1 MWAHSLRIR
10 GPRQSIPIALVGSK
24 ETSDSNTSE
33 VEIEMS
39 ERVEDNVGRESRGGN
54 SKELSVKMEKKYLL
68 KSEAL
73 SKSEV
78 AKAEH
83 NSTDGG
89 MELWPEIPLMYL
101 NILLQLELGNSK
113 MNVHD
118 TYLTII
124 TFVVESRMKIRELAD
139 SRAYIDIARFQF
151 LSAIQSM
158 LQLQARV
165 VSGQQDLPCMP
176 ASIRPE

>member
-54 SKELSVKMEKKYLL
+54 SKELSVKMEYKYLL

-89 MELWPEIPLMYL
+89 MELWPEIPLMYFK
-101 NILLQLELGNSK
+101 ILLQLELANLKMRSVSYLDFAELISASSLLSK
-113 MNVHD
+113 RSSLLKLWAV
-118 TYLTII
+118 
-124 TFVVESRMKIRELAD
+124 
-139 SRAYIDIARFQF
+139 
-151 LSAIQSM
+151 
-158 LQLQARV
+158 
-165 VSGQQDLPCMP
+165 G
-176 ASIRPE
+176 

>member
-10 GPRQSIPIALVGSK
+10 GPRQSIPIALAGSK

-33 VEIEMS
+33 IEIEMS
-39 ERVEDNVGRESRGGN
+39 WRVEDNVGRESRGGN

-83 NSTDGG
+83 SSTDGG

-101 NILLQLELGNSK
+101 NILLQLELANSK
-113 MNVHD
+113 MRSVSYFD
-118 TYLTII
+118 FAELISA
-124 TFVVESRMKIRELAD
+124 SRL
-139 SRAYIDIARFQF
+139 
-151 LSAIQSM
+151 LSKRSSLLKLWAV
-158 LQLQARV
+158 R
-165 VSGQQDLPCMP
+165 
-176 ASIRPE
+176 

>member
-10 GPRQSIPIALVGSK
+10 GHRQSIPIALAGSK

-33 VEIEMS
+33 IEIEMS
-39 ERVEDNVGRESRGGN
+39 WRVEDNVGRESRGGN

-83 NSTDGG
+83 SSTDGG
-89 MELWPEIPLMYL
+89 MELWPEIPLMYF
-101 NILLQLELGNSK
+101 NILLQLELANSK
-113 MNVHD
+113 MRSVSYFD
-118 TYLTII
+118 FAELISA
-124 TFVVESRMKIRELAD
+124 SRL
-139 SRAYIDIARFQF
+139 
-151 LSAIQSM
+151 LSKRSSLLKLWAV
-158 LQLQARV
+158 R
-165 VSGQQDLPCMP
+165 
-176 ASIRPE
+176 

>member
-24 ETSDSNTSE
+24 DTSDSNTSE

-39 ERVEDNVGRESRGGN
+39 ERVEDNVGRELRGGT
-54 SKELSVKMEKKYLL
+54 SKVLSVKMEKKYLL

-83 NSTDGG
+83 SSTDG
-89 MELWPEIPLMYL
+89 
-101 NILLQLELGNSK
+101 
-113 MNVHD
+113 
-118 TYLTII
+118 
-124 TFVVESRMKIRELAD
+124 
-139 SRAYIDIARFQF
+139 
-151 LSAIQSM
+151 
-158 LQLQARV
+158 
-165 VSGQQDLPCMP
+165 SGQRYL
-176 ASIRPE
+176 

>member
-10 GPRQSIPIALVGSK
+10 GPRPSIPIALVGSK

-39 ERVEDNVGRESRGGN
+39 EMSERVEDNVGRKSRGGN

-83 NSTDGG
+83 SSWRNGAVARDTTNVFENVIAVRVS
-89 MELWPEIPLMYL
+89 ELKNEISF
-101 NILLQLELGNSK
+101 IS
-113 MNVHD
+113 
-118 TYLTII
+118 
-124 TFVVESRMKIRELAD
+124 
-139 SRAYIDIARFQF
+139 
-151 LSAIQSM
+151 
-158 LQLQARV
+158 
-165 VSGQQDLPCMP
+165 
-176 ASIRPE
+176 